1 MSGQHP
7 HQKIRC
13 LPRYAIRAT
22 LACIAPLLIA
32 DFAIAQE
39 PEAEATIS
47 LDADFGIDAFDS
59 VLFNE
64 PMFDDS
70 IFDNVLFDDADLFRR
85 SSSSPGHFRFRL
97 SHQGVAHINRHAI
110 RQPDGSSVTRARG
123 MENNRLGLNVRYQNP
138 FASGWLLQGS
148 AQVRAYLPG
157 DYEYNN
163 PARND
168 WEARLNELFIQR
180 SGERHSLSFGRQS
193 IVWGETLGISVLD
206 VVNTT
211 EYRDLTVIDIED
223 ARLNQWLM
231 VWDYFGQHGQW
242 STFVNLYPEFN
253 PVPVAGGPLFPGA
266 PFRLGS
272 YHRDREL
279 FEIGTRWSRSYTG
292 SDVAVMAARL
302 YENPL
307 RYSAPLDGSNRAQIN
322 INDYTLLGMSINRAI
337 GKLLLTL
344 DLAYSKGILADVLTP
359 ASLHDGNLLMLP
371 DLAARNQLGISA
383 GFEYAITPTQQLS
396 VGVQRRQLTGRSD
409 SAATLMQDGSE
420 GAVLLRYSNNVR
432 NDELVLSSI
441 VQAQLDG
448 KAMLVNLAAD
458 YRLSDA
464 WQLGGQLIVTRA
476 EENTALYF
484 LDGDVR
490 LGINLSWNF

>member
-1 MSGQHP
+1 MPGHHLQQS
-7 HQKIRC
+7 R
-13 LPRYAIRAT
+13 RYPLRSVISVT
-22 LACIAPLLIA
+22 LALLTGTLLTGGVYAQASDADDAVAESA
-32 DFAIAQE
+32 DFE
-39 PEAEATIS
+39 T
-47 LDADFGIDAFDS
+47 DAFDS
-59 VLFNE
+59 AI
-64 PMFDDS
+64 FDDAF
-70 IFDNVLFDDADLFRR
+70 FDSTLFDDADLFG
-85 SSSSPGHFRFRL
+85 SSAGSPGHFRFRL
-97 SHQGVAHINRHAI
+97 SHQLVGHVNRHGI

-148 AQVRAYLPG
+148 GHVRAYLPG

-168 WEARLNELFIQR
+168 WEARLNEFFIQR
-180 SGERHSLSFGRQS
+180 SGERHSFSFGRQT

-206 VVNTT
+206 VINTT

-231 VWDYFGQHGQW
+231 VWDYFGQQGNW
-242 STFVNLYPEFN
+242 SSFVNLYPEFN
-253 PVPVAGGPLFPGA
+253 PAPVAGGPLFPGA

-279 FEIGTRWSRSYTG
+279 FEAGTRWSRSYTG
-292 SDVAVMAARL
+292 TDVAVMAARL

-307 RYSAPLDGSNRAQIN
+307 RYSAPMDGSNRAQIS
-322 INDYTLLGMSINRAI
+322 INDYTLFGMSINRAI
-337 GKLLLTL
+337 GRLLLTL

-359 ASLHDGNLLMLP
+359 VTLDDGTLLMLP
-371 DLAARNQLGISA
+371 DLATRNQLGFSA
-383 GFEYAITPTQQLS
+383 GFEYGITPTQQLS
-396 VGVQRRQLTGRSD
+396 VGLQRRQITGRSD
-409 SAATLMQDGSE
+409 TSAVLVQDGSE
-420 GAVLLRYSNNVR
+420 GVALLRYSNNLR
-432 NDELVLSSI
+432 NDELMLSGT

-448 KAMLVNLAAD
+448 KAMLVNLAVD